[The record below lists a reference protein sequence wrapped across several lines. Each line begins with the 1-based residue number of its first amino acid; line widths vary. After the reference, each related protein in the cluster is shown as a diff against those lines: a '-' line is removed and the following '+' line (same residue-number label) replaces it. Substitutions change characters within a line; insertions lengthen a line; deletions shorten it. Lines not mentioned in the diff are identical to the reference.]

1 VSSRARLALAAALLI
16 FVGVPFAL
24 FPARAARAQPVVSQD
39 VASPDTAAGSPR
51 GVLGTDSRTNQR
63 YIRLTGQGYPTVDI
77 ACDGRRWTLAQT
89 RSEDGAVYEVARAI
103 VEPMLNA
110 VECRLFLPDQELALT
125 RQQLWAA
132 WAGPARGAEA
142 PQVLVGQVVEV
153 LDGNTILVN
162 LGDRAEAVRYIGIS
176 AKETTQA
183 TRALEPSRIEP
194 AEANRQLVARQQIR
208 LELDVQERDR
218 DGRLLAYVYVAD
230 NMVNAEL
237 VRRGTAEVMTAPP
250 NVRHRELFV
259 TLEQEARDQR
269 RGLWADPAEPT
280 TPQQSTAEA
289 PRQTAEG
296 RPGVPPEG
304 LWTCPTAQ
312 PIKGNFTPSSG
323 ERCVYHVPDGEFYS
337 TTKPERC
344 YATDEDARQDGCRRS
359 KR

>member
-1 VSSRARLALAAALLI
+1 VSSRARLAPAAALLV
-16 FVGVPFAL
+16 FVGVPFVL
-24 FPARAARAQPVVSQD
+24 FPALAARAQPVVSQD
-39 VASPDTAAGSPR
+39 VASPDTGAGSPR

-125 RQQLWAA
+125 RQKLWAA

-162 LGDRAEAVRYIGIS
+162 LGDRAEAVRYIGIG
-176 AKETTQA
+176 AKALQ
-183 TRALEPSRIEP
+183 ALEPSRMEP

-230 NMVNAEL
+230 RMVNAEL
-237 VRRGTAEVMTAPP
+237 VRRGTAEVMTVPP

-259 TLEQEARDQR
+259 TLEQEARDQK
-269 RGLWADPAEPT
+269 RGLWADFAEPT
-280 TPQQSTAEA
+280 TPSSPAEA
-289 PRQTAEG
+289 SRQTVKG
-296 RPGVPPEG
+296 RPGVSPES
-304 LWTCPTAQ
+304 LWACPTAQ